1 MRKMTTTVVRASSTP
16 TRINV
21 PDDAPVDAHAA
32 LRNVNVRAAIDG
44 RATDLPS
51 LWKDDETV
59 VVTFLR
65 SFG

>member
-1 MRKMTTTVVRASSTP
+1 MRKMTTTLVRA

-32 LRNVNVRAAIDG
+32 LKNVNVRAAIDG
-44 RATDLPS
+44 RSTDLPS

>member
-1 MRKMTTTVVRASSTP
+1 MVRA

-32 LRNVNVRAAIDG
+32 LKNVNVRAAIDG